1 MGKDKKFEFRS
12 YKDASEWLDDND
24 MADYLD
30 RMTPADISFDLR
42 KNRDLVELDREVAK
56 TVRSLAK
63 KQNIP
68 TRKLVNNLL
77 RECIEGGQ

>member
-1 MGKDKKFEFRS
+1 
-12 YKDASEWLDDND
+12 

-30 RMTPADISFDLR
+30 GMAPADISFDLR

-56 TVRSLAK
+56 IVRSLARK
-63 KQNIP
+63 RNIP

-77 RECIEGGQ
+77 RECIESGR